1 MADYIVHKAVELTAL
16 SAKVRK
22 TLDTPREWVLSP
34 KYDGC
39 HCVHLFAGGAHV
51 VTLSRTGEVVK
62 SMGHIASDLL
72 TVYGDLLATGHHA
85 ICGEAWSPELE
96 FNEISGLF
104 RRQYPAPSLRF
115 VPFDIV
121 PWYPNLDFSGAA
133 AHLGED
139 SAGACDVPYLVRLS
153 GLSSHSVLGTS
164 IIKPKYSY
172 LIGLSVTEAM
182 RAAEVDAK
190 HYKKEGGY
198 DGAVL
203 AQAKGKYTVG
213 AGKGGEFIKCKPL
226 ISVSVKV
233 TGVFPAIGDKTG
245 KNTLALGFTHNGL
258 QQKVGTGLT
267 QDQVDAWAANPK
279 LILGEVIEVEAM
291 GITVNGFFREPRF
304 KGIRTDA

>member
-22 TLDTPREWVLSP
+22 SLESPRAWVLSP

-39 HCVHLFAGGAHV
+39 HCVHLFSGGTHV

-62 SMGHIASDLL
+62 SMGHIVTDLL
-72 TVYGDLLATGHHA
+72 KVYADTLSSGYHA
-85 ICGEAWSPELE
+85 ICGEAWAPALE

-104 RRQYPAPSLRF
+104 RRQYPSPTLQF

-121 PWYPNLDFSGAA
+121 PWYPNLDFSGAP

-139 SAGACDVPYLVRLS
+139 FAGACDVPYLARLTT
-153 GLSSHSVLGTS
+153 LSIGSTLGTS
-164 IIKPKYSY
+164 IVKPKYSY
-172 LIGLSVTEAM
+172 MVGLTLTDAM
-182 RAAEVDAK
+182 CTAKVDAQ
-190 HYKKEGGY
+190 HYKKVGGY

-203 AQAKGKYTVG
+203 AQANGLYVVG

-226 ISVSVKV
+226 ISESVRV
-233 TGVFPAIGDKTG
+233 NAVFPAIGDKTG
-245 KNTLALGFTHNGL
+245 KNTLALGFNHNGL
-258 QQKVGTGLT
+258 QQKVSTGLT
-267 QDQVDAWAANPK
+267 QAQIDDWVANSWR
-279 LILGEVIEVEAM
+279 IIGEVIEVEAM